1 MGFEMSGQVRALNA
15 QLQNFM
21 DEHIYPRERDWH
33 EWCINPKHLWEIP
46 DWYDEIRDKA
56 KEEGLWNLF
65 LPEEYAP
72 WSPGLKNVEI
82 ARSRCDIE
90 QCRLLTLQAAEV
102 MDRRGLDGARPYIS
116 MIKIVAPKMAQEVAD
131 RAMQIFGGMDVCQ
144 DTMIPEVFTIGR
156 FCRIADG
163 PIEVHMSQLAKLT
176 ARELTAH

>member
-1 MGFEMSGQVRALNA
+1 
-15 QLQNFM
+15 
-21 DEHIYPRERDWH
+21 
-33 EWCINPKHLWEIP
+33 
-46 DWYDEIRDKA
+46 
-56 KEEGLWNLF
+56 
-65 LPEEYAP
+65 
-72 WSPGLKNVEI
+72 
-82 ARSRCDIE
+82 
-90 QCRLLTLQAAEV
+90 
-102 MDRRGLDGARPYIS
+102 MDRKGLDAARPYIS